1 LPRPLLPAPCC
12 QPRTLVIII
21 AAAQSPSPAACMQLR
36 RIFASCSPS
45 HPLRMLALLQGL
57 VIALW
62 RCVLA
67 LFNVN
72 TGRPRRGHVPGRGGG
87 SVPDA
92 AHLKPLSQSTDRCR
106 RSGTCRFLEARK
118 PAAFTLIHADARA
131 RTHTH
136 VCARTH
142 IHLHTQEERE
152 GNSNLYICPTTK
164 FERP

>member
-1 LPRPLLPAPCC
+1 MPRPLLPAPCC

-106 RSGTCRFLEARK
+106 RSGTCRFLETRK
-118 PAAFTLIHADARA
+118 TAAFTLIHADARA
-131 RTHTH
+131 RTHTR
-136 VCARTH
+136 VCAHTH
-142 IHLHTQEERE
+142 TLTHTGGAGRQLKLVYL
-152 GNSNLYICPTTK
+152 SNNEI
-164 FERP
+164 